1 MSEKTDVVIQEPDA
15 IEPGQET
22 IEPELEEQ
30 EPEPEPE
37 AEQEPEPE
45 APKHD
50 AQSRIRQLVSEKAEL
65 KAQLDRAI
73 APPPQEN
80 LKPNPENYVG
90 GVFNP
95 DYIEDLTDFKM
106 ADAIAKRDY
115 QQAVERRMNAVRDRE
130 AEFIKSNPDYH
141 NALDI
146 VSSSTLIND
155 GLIYEA
161 IVDDEHAPEIVFYL
175 GNNPKVLAQIERMS
189 PAQKIMK
196 LGAISASFEKSVDK
210 PAQVSRAAK
219 PVSPISGGS
228 VPLTKAARI
237 LAAEKS
243 GDYDEWKAAQK
254 L

>member
-1 MSEKTDVVIQEPDA
+1 MSEETTDITTQEPA
-15 IEPGQET
+15 EIEPV
-22 IEPELEEQ
+22 IEPEAEQ
-30 EPEPEPE
+30 PETETE

-45 APKHD
+45 TPKHD

-65 KAQLDRAI
+65 KAQLARAT
-73 APPPQEN
+73 APPP
-80 LKPNPENYVG
+80 PENNKPDPAAYVG

-106 ADAIAKRDY
+106 TEAIQKRDY
-115 QQAVERRMNAVRDRE
+115 QQTVERRMSTVKDRE
-130 AEFIKSNPDYH
+130 AEFIKSNPDYY

-146 VSSSTLIND
+146 VSSSSLIND

-161 IVDDEHAPEIVFYL
+161 IVDDEHAPEIVFFL
-175 GNNPKVLAQIERMS
+175 GNNPKILAQIERMS

-196 LGAISASFEKSVDK
+196 LGAISASFESKAT
-210 PAQVSRAAK
+210 PAAQVSRAAK

-228 VPLTKAARI
+228 VPITKAARI
-237 LAAEKS
+237 AAAEKS
-243 GDYDEWKAAQK
+243 GDYDAWKAAQK